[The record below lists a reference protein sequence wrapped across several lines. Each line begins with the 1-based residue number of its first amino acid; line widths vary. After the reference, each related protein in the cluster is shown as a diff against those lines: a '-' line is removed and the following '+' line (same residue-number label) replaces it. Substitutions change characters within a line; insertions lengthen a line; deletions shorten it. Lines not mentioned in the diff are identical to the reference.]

1 MVAAAAPIYIFVCLK
16 PINQKHWS
24 DMQHDNHSSNT
35 SLMARRRSALPTGL
49 GQAFEIFVDHAIG
62 AEVWDVEGR
71 RYIDFAG
78 GIAVLNTG
86 HCHPALVSAITDQL
100 GRFTHTCFQVLAYEP
115 YVELAER
122 LNALAPGDFSK
133 KSFFMTTG
141 AEAVENAIKVAR
153 AYTKRSGVIAFG
165 GGFHGRTLMGMALTG
180 KVVPYK
186 AGFGPFPAEVF
197 HAKFPCA
204 LHGVSVDDAMAS
216 IDALFKYDIEP
227 ARVAAIIL
235 EPVQGE
241 GGFYVAPP
249 EFAQRLRALCDQYGI
264 VLIADEVQ
272 TGAGRTGTWLA
283 CEQWGVAPD
292 VITMAKSLAGGMP
305 LSAIIGKAEI
315 MDAASVG
322 GLGGTYA
329 GNPLACTSALAVLD
343 VFKKENLLQRSCE
356 LGAHLITGLQSIAT
370 RHRSIGDVRGIG
382 AMVAVELFKNGD
394 PHQPDADLTKRIAA
408 EAAKRG
414 LILLTCGN
422 YGNVIRVL
430 VPLVASNALLDEGL
444 SIIEAAFDAVSRI

>member
-1 MVAAAAPIYIFVCLK
+1 MQREPNFTNAA
-16 PINQKHWS
+16 
-24 DMQHDNHSSNT
+24 
-35 SLMARRRSALPTGL
+35 LMARRRAALPAGL
-49 GQAFEIFVDHAIG
+49 GQAFEIFVDRAEN

-86 HCHPALVSAITDQL
+86 HRHPALVKAISEQL

-122 LNALAPGDFSK
+122 LNALAPGNFAK
-133 KSFFMTTG
+133 KSFFMSTG
-141 AEAVENAIKVAR
+141 AEAVENAVKVAR
-153 AYTKRSGVIAFG
+153 AYTKRSAVIAFG
-165 GGFHGRTLMGMALTG
+165 GAFHGRTLMGMALTG
-180 KVVPYK
+180 KVAPYK
-186 AGFGPFPAEVF
+186 AGFGPFPAEIF

-216 IDALFKYDIEP
+216 IEALFKYDLEP

-241 GGFYVAPP
+241 GGFYIAPP
-249 EFAQRLRALCDQYGI
+249 EFAQRLRALCDQHGI

-292 VITMAKSLAGGMP
+292 VITMAKSMAGGMP
-305 LSAIIGKAEI
+305 ISAIIGKAEI
-315 MDAASVG
+315 MDAAPLG

-329 GNPLACTSALAVLD
+329 GNPLACASALAVLD
-343 VFKKENLLQRSCE
+343 VFEKENLLQRSRDV
-356 LGAHLITGLQSIAT
+356 GARLTSGLKAIAA
-370 RHRSIGDVRGIG
+370 RHACIGDVRALG
-382 AMVAVELFKNGD
+382 AMVAIELFKGGD
-394 PHQPDADLTKRIAA
+394 VHQPDADLAKRVAA
-408 EAAKRG
+408 EAVRRG
-414 LILLTCGN
+414 LILLTCGT
-422 YGNVIRVL
+422 YANVVRVL
-430 VPLVASNALLDEGL
+430 VPLTASDALLDEGL
-444 SIIEAAFDAVSRI
+444 GIMSATFDAVA